1 MILLV
6 GGDSE
11 IAIAT
16 ARALRASLQVV
27 GATTRRAASA
37 SAERP
42 FLDLAGPLHD
52 WQPPEGTRAACV
64 LAAIARLAACDAD
77 PAGSAHI
84 NLEQTVAL
92 IDRLTSRGVYVL
104 FLSTNQVFD
113 GETPCVPAEAAT
125 CPVSEYGR
133 QKAKTE
139 GALRDRM
146 AGGAPIAILRLSKV
160 VSPDMALIRQW
171 RHTLSQGRSIAAFAD
186 MPMAPV
192 PVDTVAK
199 AISALLRDKVPGL
212 FQLAGPRD
220 VSYLQ
225 LGRHLAEWFGADPC
239 LVEPASA
246 LACGQPT
253 GSTPRHTTLDSR
265 RLRERYG
272 VVVPDA
278 WEVMAPLF
286 DGTRT
291 THE

>member
-11 IAIAT
+11 IAMAT
-16 ARALRASLQVV
+16 ARVLGRSRQVV
-27 GATTRRAASA
+27 RATTRRAASA
-37 SAERP
+37 SAARP
-42 FLDLAGPLHD
+42 LLDLAQPLHD
-52 WQPPEGTRAACV
+52 WLPPEGTRVACV

-84 NLEQTVAL
+84 NVEQTVAL
-92 IDRLTSRGVYVL
+92 IDRLTSRGIYVL

-113 GETPCVPAEAAT
+113 GETPCVPADAAT

-139 GALRDRM
+139 AALRDRV

-171 RHTLSQGRSIAAFAD
+171 AHTLSQGRSIAAFAD

-192 PVDTVAK
+192 PVDVVAE
-199 AISALLRDKVPGL
+199 AIAALLGDRVPGM
-212 FQLAGPRD
+212 FQLTGPRD

-225 LGRHLAEWFGADPC
+225 LGRHLAEWLGADPS
-239 LVEPASA
+239 LVEPTSA
-246 LACGQPT
+246 LASGQPK
-253 GSTPRHTTLDSR
+253 GSTPRHTTLDSQ
-265 RLRERYG
+265 RLREHYG
-272 VVVPDA
+272 VVVPDV

-286 DGTRT
+286 EGART
-291 THE
+291 APA